1 MCIIYLGYHLLLFL
15 SVIFIIFAIT
25 FNLSFLLYSDLYIYL

>member
-15 SVIFIIFAIT
+15 LLIFAIT
-25 FNLSFLLYSDLYIYL
+25 FNLSFLVYSDLYIYL